1 MNEKEKPIG
10 YWLKEADKLIT
21 EKVNE
26 NLAKYNLTRFHWQV
40 LNTIKNKD
48 AITKAEIL
56 HLLQNFIDENKL
68 NQILDDFQKR
78 IWIKED
84 SDIQITE
91 EGKNAF
97 KEILESQQQTRVQLF
112 EGLTM
117 EEYETTIKV
126 LKQVVKNARK

>member
-97 KEILESQQQTRVQLF
+97 KEILESQQQTRMQLF